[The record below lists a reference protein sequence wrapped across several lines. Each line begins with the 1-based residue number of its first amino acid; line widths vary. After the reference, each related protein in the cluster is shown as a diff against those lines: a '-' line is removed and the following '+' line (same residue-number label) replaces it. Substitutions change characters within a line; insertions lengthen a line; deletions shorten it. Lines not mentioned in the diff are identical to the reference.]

1 MTGTITPTTLAMRV
15 RPPKITRAVKPAIA
29 RPVICVSKPNE
40 VCIERLMVVAWTE
53 LKMRP

>member
-40 VCIERLMVVAWTE
+40 VCIERLMVLAWTE